1 MYYFRNNIND
11 FNDYWGTEEMIV
23 DVNDV
28 RIDKYLADN
37 TDYSRNLILNLIKN
51 GDILVNGSKIKP
63 SYKVKCGD
71 EITINNVKIDTKD
84 ITPWDYPLDI
94 VYEDDDIIIVN
105 KPSGMVVH
113 PGNGNKDH
121 TLVNALKSYTDKLSD
136 INGER
141 LGIVHRIDKD
151 TSGLIIVAKTNK
163 AHEILGQ
170 YFKEHSIKREYIALL
185 CGIFPHDTATIDA
198 PIGRDEKNRLRMAV
212 TPNNSKRAVTHL
224 EVLKRYKAGF
234 TLVKARLET
243 GRTHQIRVHTK
254 YIGYPVYNDPVYA
267 NKSIGDFGQFL
278 HSYSMEFIHPITKE
292 KMYFKRDVPK
302 YFQDFLDKLD
312 NEETGE
318 QNTL

>member
-1 MYYFRNNIND
+1 
-11 FNDYWGTEEMIV
+11 MIV
-23 DVNDV
+23 DINDV
-28 RIDKYLADN
+28 RIDKYIADN

-51 GDILVNGSKIKP
+51 GDILVNDSKIKP
-63 SYKVKCGD
+63 SYKVKQGD
-71 EITINNVKIDTKD
+71 KITINNVKTDTED
-84 ITPWDYPLDI
+84 ITPWDYHLDI
-94 VYEDDDIIIVN
+94 VFEDDDIIIIN

-136 INGER
+136 INGVER

-151 TSGLIIVAKTNK
+151 TSGLIMVAKTNK
-163 AHEILGQ
+163 AHEILGE

-198 PIGRDEKNRLRMAV
+198 PIGRDEKNRLRMTV
-212 TPNNSKRAVTHL
+212 TPNNSKKAITHL
-224 EVLKRYKAGF
+224 EVLKRYKAGY

-254 YIGYPVYNDPVYA
+254 YIGYPVYNDPVYS
-267 NKSIGDFGQFL
+267 NKSTNDFGQFL

-302 YFQDFLDKLD
+302 YFKDFLDKLD
-312 NEETGE
+312 NEEKLE
-318 QNTL
+318 QDTL

>member
-1 MYYFRNNIND
+1 
-11 FNDYWGTEEMIV
+11 MIV

-71 EITINNVKIDTKD
+71 EITINNVKTDTKD

-198 PIGRDEKNRLRMAV
+198 PIGRDEKNRLRMTV

-312 NEETGE
+312 SEEELGE
-318 QNTL
+318 N

>member
-1 MYYFRNNIND
+1 
-11 FNDYWGTEEMIV
+11 MIV
-23 DVNDV
+23 DINDV
-28 RIDKYLADN
+28 RIDKYIADN

-51 GDILVNGSKIKP
+51 GDILVNDSKIKP
-63 SYKVKCGD
+63 SYKVKQGD
-71 EITINNVKIDTKD
+71 KITINNVKTDTED

-94 VYEDDDIIIVN
+94 VFEDDDIIIIN

-121 TLVNALKSYTDKLSD
+121 TLVNALKSYADKLSD
-136 INGER
+136 INGVER

-151 TSGLIIVAKTNK
+151 TSGLIMIAKTNK
-163 AHEILGQ
+163 AHEILGE

-198 PIGRDEKNRLRMAV
+198 PIGRDEKNRLRMTV
-212 TPNNSKRAVTHL
+212 TPNNSKKAITHL
-224 EVLKRYKAGF
+224 EVLKRYKAGY

-254 YIGYPVYNDPVYA
+254 YIGCPVYNDPVYS
-267 NKSIGDFGQFL
+267 NKSTDDFGQFL

-302 YFQDFLDKLD
+302 YFKDFLDKLD
-312 NEETGE
+312 NEEKLE
-318 QNTL
+318 QDTL

>member
-1 MYYFRNNIND
+1 
-11 FNDYWGTEEMIV
+11 MIV
-23 DVNDV
+23 NINDV
-28 RIDKYLADN
+28 RIDKYIADN

-51 GDILVNGSKIKP
+51 GDILVNDSKIKP
-63 SYKVKCGD
+63 SYKVKQGD
-71 EITINNVKIDTKD
+71 KITINNVKTDTED

-94 VYEDDDIIIVN
+94 VFEDDDIIIIN

-136 INGER
+136 INGVER

-151 TSGLIIVAKTNK
+151 TSGLIMIAKTNK
-163 AHEILGQ
+163 AHEILGE

-198 PIGRDEKNRLRMAV
+198 PIGRDEKNRLRMTV
-212 TPNNSKRAVTHL
+212 TPNNSKKAITHL
-224 EVLKRYKAGF
+224 EVLKRYKAGY

-254 YIGYPVYNDPVYA
+254 YIGYPVYNDPVYS
-267 NKSIGDFGQFL
+267 NKSTDDFGQFL

-302 YFQDFLDKLD
+302 YFKDFLDKLD
-312 NEETGE
+312 NEEKLE
-318 QNTL
+318 QDTL

>member
-1 MYYFRNNIND
+1 
-11 FNDYWGTEEMIV
+11 MIV
-23 DVNDV
+23 DINDV
-28 RIDKYLADN
+28 RIDKYIADN

-51 GDILVNGSKIKP
+51 GDILVNDSKIKP
-63 SYKVKCGD
+63 SYKVKQGD
-71 EITINNVKIDTKD
+71 KITINNVKIDTED

-94 VYEDDDIIIVN
+94 VFEDDDIIIVN

-136 INGER
+136 INGVER

-151 TSGLIIVAKTNK
+151 TSGLIMIAKTNK
-163 AHEILGQ
+163 AHEILGE

-185 CGIFPHDTATIDA
+185 CGVFPHDTATIDA
-198 PIGRDEKNRLRMAV
+198 PIGRDEKNRLRMTV
-212 TPNNSKRAVTHL
+212 TPNNSKKAITHL
-224 EVLKRYKAGF
+224 EVLKRYKAGY

-254 YIGYPVYNDPVYA
+254 YIGYPVYNDPVYS
-267 NKSIGDFGQFL
+267 NKSTGDFGQFL

-302 YFQDFLDKLD
+302 YFKDFLDKLD
-312 NEETGE
+312 NEEE
-318 QNTL
+318 LDQDTL

>member
-1 MYYFRNNIND
+1 
-11 FNDYWGTEEMIV
+11 MIA

-28 RIDKYLADN
+28 RVDKYLADN

-312 NEETGE
+312 SEEELGE
-318 QNTL
+318 N

>member
-1 MYYFRNNIND
+1 
-11 FNDYWGTEEMIV
+11 MIV
-23 DVNDV
+23 DINDV
-28 RIDKYLADN
+28 RIDRYIADN

-51 GDILVNGSKIKP
+51 GDILVNDSKIKP
-63 SYKVKCGD
+63 SYKVKQGD
-71 EITINNVKIDTKD
+71 KITINNVKTDTED

-94 VYEDDDIIIVN
+94 VFEDDDIIIIN

-136 INGER
+136 INGVER

-151 TSGLIIVAKTNK
+151 TSGLIMVAKTNK
-163 AHEILGQ
+163 AHEILGE

-198 PIGRDEKNRLRMAV
+198 PIGRDEKNRLRMTV
-212 TPNNSKRAVTHL
+212 TPNNSKKAITHL
-224 EVLKRYKAGF
+224 EVLKRYKAGY

-254 YIGYPVYNDPVYA
+254 YIGYPVYNDPVYS
-267 NKSIGDFGQFL
+267 NKSTDDFGQFL
-278 HSYSMEFIHPITKE
+278 HSYSMQFIHPITKE

-302 YFQDFLDKLD
+302 YFKDFLDKLD
-312 NEETGE
+312 NEEELE
-318 QNTL
+318 QDTL

>member
-1 MYYFRNNIND
+1 
-11 FNDYWGTEEMIV
+11 MIV
-23 DVNDV
+23 EENNV
-28 RIDKYLADN
+28 RIDKYI
-37 TDYSRNLILNLIKN
+37 TDRTEYSRNLVLNLLKQ
-51 GDILVNGSKIKP
+51 GSILVNEKKVKP
-63 SYKVKCGD
+63 SYKVRVGD
-71 EITINNVKIDTKD
+71 KITIEDVKINNEE

-113 PGNGNKDH
+113 PGAGNHEH
-121 TLVNALKSYTDKLSD
+121 TLVNALKSHTDKLSD
-136 INGER
+136 INGVER

-163 AHEILGQ
+163 AHEILGE
-170 YFKEHSIKREYIALL
+170 YFKNHSIKREYIALL
-185 CGIFPHDTATIDA
+185 CGVLPHDTATIDA
-198 PIGRDEKNRLRMAV
+198 PIGRDEKNRLRMTV

-224 EVLKRYKAGF
+224 TVLKRYKEY

-267 NKSIGDFGQFL
+267 NKSEGDFGQFL

-292 KMYFKRDVPK
+292 KMYFKREVPK

-312 NEETGE
+312 EE
-318 QNTL
+318 

>member
-11 FNDYWGTEEMIV
+11 FNDFWGAEEMIV

-28 RIDKYLADN
+28 RVDKYLADN

-71 EITINNVKIDTKD
+71 EITINNVKTDTKD
-84 ITPWDYPLDI
+84 ITPWNYPLDI

-198 PIGRDEKNRLRMAV
+198 PIGRDEKNRLRMTV

-278 HSYSMEFIHPITKE
+278 HSYSMEFIHPISKE

-312 NEETGE
+312 SEEELGE
-318 QNTL
+318 D

>member
-1 MYYFRNNIND
+1 
-11 FNDYWGTEEMIV
+11 MIV

-51 GDILVNGSKIKP
+51 GEVLVNDKKIKP

-71 EITINNVKIDTKD
+71 KITINNIKTDTDD

-136 INGER
+136 INGVER

-151 TSGLIIVAKTNK
+151 TSGLIMIAKTNK
-163 AHEILGQ
+163 AHEILGE

-185 CGIFPHDTATIDA
+185 CGVFPHDTATIDA
-198 PIGRDEKNRLRMAV
+198 PIGRDEKNRLRMTV
-212 TPNNSKRAVTHL
+212 TPNNSKKAITHL
-224 EVLKRYKAGF
+224 EVLKRYKSGY

-254 YIGYPVYNDPVYA
+254 YIGYPVYNDPVYS
-267 NKSIGDFGQFL
+267 NKSTGDFGQFL
-278 HSYSMEFIHPITKE
+278 HSYSMEFVHPITKE
-292 KMYFKRDVPK
+292 KMYFKRDVPE

-312 NEETGE
+312 NEEKLD
-318 QNTL
+318 QDTL

>member
-1 MYYFRNNIND
+1 
-11 FNDYWGTEEMIV
+11 MIV
-23 DVNDV
+23 DINDV
-28 RIDKYLADN
+28 RIDKYIADN
-37 TDYSRNLILNLIKN
+37 TDYSRSLILNLIKS
-51 GDILVNGSKIKP
+51 GDVLVNDSKIKP
-63 SYKVKCGD
+63 SYKVKLGD
-71 EITINNVKIDTKD
+71 KITINKVKTDTTN
-84 ITPWDYPLDI
+84 IIPWDYPLDI

-136 INGER
+136 LNGIER

-151 TSGLIIVAKTNK
+151 TSGLIMIAKTNK
-163 AHEILGQ
+163 AHEILGK

-198 PIGRDEKNRLRMAV
+198 PIGRDEKNRLRMTV
-212 TPNNSKRAVTHL
+212 TSNNSKRAVTHL

-267 NKSIGDFGQFL
+267 NKSTGDFGQFL

-302 YFQDFLDKLD
+302 YFKDFLEKLD
-312 NEETGE
+312 SKENAETKKGRKL
-318 QNTL
+318 TI

>member
-1 MYYFRNNIND
+1 
-11 FNDYWGTEEMIV
+11 MIV
-23 DVNDV
+23 DINDV
-28 RIDKYLADN
+28 RVDKYIADN

-51 GDILVNGSKIKP
+51 GDILVNDSKIKP
-63 SYKVKCGD
+63 SYKVKQGD
-71 EITINNVKIDTKD
+71 KITINNVKTDTED

-94 VYEDDDIIIVN
+94 VFEDDDIIIVN

-136 INGER
+136 INGVER

-151 TSGLIIVAKTNK
+151 TSGLIMIAKTNK
-163 AHEILGQ
+163 AHEILGE

-185 CGIFPHDTATIDA
+185 CGVFPHDTATIDA
-198 PIGRDEKNRLRMAV
+198 PIGRDEKNRLRMTV
-212 TPNNSKRAVTHL
+212 TPNNSKKAITHL
-224 EVLKRYKAGF
+224 EVLKRYKSGY

-254 YIGYPVYNDPVYA
+254 YIGYPVYNDPVYY
-267 NKSIGDFGQFL
+267 NKSTGDFGQFL
-278 HSYSMEFIHPITKE
+278 HSYSMEFVHPITKE

-312 NEETGE
+312 NEEKLD
-318 QNTL
+318 QDTL

>member
-1 MYYFRNNIND
+1 
-11 FNDYWGTEEMIV
+11 MIV
-23 DVNDV
+23 DINDV
-28 RIDKYLADN
+28 RIDKYIADN

-51 GDILVNGSKIKP
+51 GDILVNDSKIKP
-63 SYKVKCGD
+63 SYKVKQGD
-71 EITINNVKIDTKD
+71 KITINNVKTDTED

-94 VYEDDDIIIVN
+94 VFEDDDIIIVN

-136 INGER
+136 INGIER

-151 TSGLIIVAKTNK
+151 TSGLIMVAKTNK
-163 AHEILGQ
+163 AHEILGE

-198 PIGRDEKNRLRMAV
+198 PIGRDEKNRLRMTV
-212 TPNNSKRAVTHL
+212 TPNNSKKAITHL
-224 EVLKRYKAGF
+224 EVLKRYKSGY

-254 YIGYPVYNDPVYA
+254 YIGYPVYNDPVYS
-267 NKSIGDFGQFL
+267 NKSTGDFGQFL

-292 KMYFKRDVPK
+292 KVYFKRDVPE

-312 NEETGE
+312 NEEKLD
-318 QNTL
+318 QDTL

>member
-1 MYYFRNNIND
+1 
-11 FNDYWGTEEMIV
+11 MIV

-28 RIDKYLADN
+28 RVDKYLADN

-71 EITINNVKIDTKD
+71 EITINNVKTDTKD

-198 PIGRDEKNRLRMAV
+198 PIGRDEKNRLRM

-278 HSYSMEFIHPITKE
+278 HSYSMEFIHPISKE

-312 NEETGE
+312 SEEELGE
-318 QNTL
+318 D

>member
-1 MYYFRNNIND
+1 
-11 FNDYWGTEEMIV
+11 MIV
-23 DVNDV
+23 DINDV
-28 RIDKYLADN
+28 RIDKYIADN

-51 GDILVNGSKIKP
+51 GDILVNDSKIKP
-63 SYKVKCGD
+63 SYKVKQGD
-71 EITINNVKIDTKD
+71 KITINNVKTDIED

-94 VYEDDDIIIVN
+94 VFEDDDIIIIN

-136 INGER
+136 INGVER

-151 TSGLIIVAKTNK
+151 TSGLIMIAKTNK
-163 AHEILGQ
+163 AHEILGE

-198 PIGRDEKNRLRMAV
+198 PIGRDEKNRLRMTV
-212 TPNNSKRAVTHL
+212 TPNNSKKAITHL
-224 EVLKRYKAGF
+224 EVLKRYKAGY

-243 GRTHQIRVHTK
+243 GRTHQIRVHAK
-254 YIGYPVYNDPVYA
+254 YIGYPVYNDPVYS
-267 NKSIGDFGQFL
+267 NKSTDDFGQFL

-302 YFQDFLDKLD
+302 YFKDFLDKLD
-312 NEETGE
+312 NEEELE
-318 QNTL
+318 QSTI

>member
-1 MYYFRNNIND
+1 
-11 FNDYWGTEEMIV
+11 MIV
-23 DVNDV
+23 DINDV
-28 RIDKYLADN
+28 RIDKYIADN

-51 GDILVNGSKIKP
+51 GDILVNDSKIKP
-63 SYKVKCGD
+63 SYKVKQGD
-71 EITINNVKIDTKD
+71 KITINNVKTDTED

-94 VYEDDDIIIVN
+94 VFEDDDIIIIN

-136 INGER
+136 INGVER

-151 TSGLIIVAKTNK
+151 TSGLIMVAKTNK
-163 AHEILGQ
+163 AHEILGE

-198 PIGRDEKNRLRMAV
+198 PIGRDEKNRLRMTV
-212 TPNNSKRAVTHL
+212 TPNNSKKAITHL
-224 EVLKRYKAGF
+224 EVLKRYKAGY

-254 YIGYPVYNDPVYA
+254 YIGYPVYNDPVYS
-267 NKSIGDFGQFL
+267 NKSTDDFGQFL

-302 YFQDFLDKLD
+302 YFKDFLDKLD
-312 NEETGE
+312 NEEKLE
-318 QNTL
+318 QDTL

>member
-1 MYYFRNNIND
+1 
-11 FNDYWGTEEMIV
+11 MIV
-23 DVNDV
+23 DINDV
-28 RIDKYLADN
+28 RVDKYIADN

-51 GDILVNGSKIKP
+51 GDILVNDSKIKP
-63 SYKVKCGD
+63 SYKVKQGD
-71 EITINNVKIDTKD
+71 KITINNVKTDTED

-94 VYEDDDIIIVN
+94 VFEDDNIIIVN

-136 INGER
+136 INGVER

-151 TSGLIIVAKTNK
+151 TSGLIMIAKTNK
-163 AHEILGQ
+163 AHEILGE

-185 CGIFPHDTATIDA
+185 CGVFPHDTATIDA
-198 PIGRDEKNRLRMAV
+198 PIGRDEKNRLRMTV
-212 TPNNSKRAVTHL
+212 TPNNSKKAITHL
-224 EVLKRYKAGF
+224 EVLKRYKSGY

-254 YIGYPVYNDPVYA
+254 YIGYPVYNDPVYS
-267 NKSIGDFGQFL
+267 NKSTGDFGQFL

-312 NEETGE
+312 NEEKLD
-318 QNTL
+318 QDTL

>member
-1 MYYFRNNIND
+1 
-11 FNDYWGTEEMIV
+11 MIV
-23 DVNDV
+23 DINDV
-28 RIDKYLADN
+28 RIDKYIADN

-51 GDILVNGSKIKP
+51 GDILVNDSKIKP
-63 SYKVKCGD
+63 SYKVKQGD
-71 EITINNVKIDTKD
+71 KITINNVKTDTED

-94 VYEDDDIIIVN
+94 VFEDDDIIIIN

-121 TLVNALKSYTDKLSD
+121 TLVNALKSYTDKLSN
-136 INGER
+136 INGVER

-151 TSGLIIVAKTNK
+151 TSGLIMVAKTNK
-163 AHEILGQ
+163 AHEILGE

-198 PIGRDEKNRLRMAV
+198 PIGRDEKNRLRMTV
-212 TPNNSKRAVTHL
+212 TPNNSKKAITHL
-224 EVLKRYKAGF
+224 EVLKRYKAGY

-254 YIGYPVYNDPVYA
+254 YIGYPVYNDPVYS
-267 NKSIGDFGQFL
+267 NKSTNDFGQFL

-302 YFQDFLDKLD
+302 YFKDFLDKLD
-312 NEETGE
+312 NEEELE
-318 QNTL
+318 QDTL

>member
-1 MYYFRNNIND
+1 
-11 FNDYWGTEEMIV
+11 MIV
-23 DVNDV
+23 DINDV
-28 RIDKYLADN
+28 RIDKYIADN

-51 GDILVNGSKIKP
+51 GDILVNDSKIKP
-63 SYKVKCGD
+63 SYKVKQGD
-71 EITINNVKIDTKD
+71 KITINNVKTDTED

-94 VYEDDDIIIVN
+94 VFEDDDIIIIN

-136 INGER
+136 INGVER

-151 TSGLIIVAKTNK
+151 TSGLIMIAKTNK
-163 AHEILGQ
+163 AHEILGE

-198 PIGRDEKNRLRMAV
+198 PIGRDEKNRLRMTV
-212 TPNNSKRAVTHL
+212 TPNNSKKAITHL
-224 EVLKRYKAGF
+224 EVLKRYKAGY

-254 YIGYPVYNDPVYA
+254 YIGYPVYNDPVYS
-267 NKSIGDFGQFL
+267 NKSTDDFGQFL

-302 YFQDFLDKLD
+302 YFKDFLDKLD
-312 NEETGE
+312 NEEELE
-318 QNTL
+318 QDAL

>member
-1 MYYFRNNIND
+1 
-11 FNDYWGTEEMIV
+11 MIV
-23 DVNDV
+23 DINDV
-28 RIDKYLADN
+28 RVDKYIADN

-51 GDILVNGSKIKP
+51 GDILVNDSKIKP
-63 SYKVKCGD
+63 SYKVKQGD
-71 EITINNVKIDTKD
+71 KITINNVKTDTED

-94 VYEDDDIIIVN
+94 VFEDDDIIIVN

-136 INGER
+136 INGVER

-151 TSGLIIVAKTNK
+151 TSGLIMIAKTNK
-163 AHEILGQ
+163 AHEILGE

-198 PIGRDEKNRLRMAV
+198 PIGRDEKNRLRMTV
-212 TPNNSKRAVTHL
+212 TPNNSKKAITHL
-224 EVLKRYKAGF
+224 EVLKRYKAGY

-254 YIGYPVYNDPVYA
+254 YIGYPVYNDPVYS
-267 NKSIGDFGQFL
+267 NKSTDDFGQFL

-302 YFQDFLDKLD
+302 YFKDFLDKLD
-312 NEETGE
+312 NEEELE
-318 QNTL
+318 QDTL

>member
-1 MYYFRNNIND
+1 
-11 FNDYWGTEEMIV
+11 MIV
-23 DVNDV
+23 DINDV
-28 RIDKYLADN
+28 RVDKYIADN

-51 GDILVNGSKIKP
+51 GDILVNDSKIKP
-63 SYKVKCGD
+63 SYKVKQGD
-71 EITINNVKIDTKD
+71 KITINNVKTDTED

-94 VYEDDDIIIVN
+94 VFEDDDIIIVN

-136 INGER
+136 INGVER

-151 TSGLIIVAKTNK
+151 TSGLIMIAKTNK
-163 AHEILGQ
+163 AHEILGE

-185 CGIFPHDTATIDA
+185 CGVFPHDTATIDA
-198 PIGRDEKNRLRMAV
+198 PIGRDEKNRLRMTV
-212 TPNNSKRAVTHL
+212 TPNNSKKAITHL
-224 EVLKRYKAGF
+224 EVLKRYKAGY

-254 YIGYPVYNDPVYA
+254 YIGYPVYNDPVYS
-267 NKSIGDFGQFL
+267 NKSTGDFGQFL

-292 KMYFKRDVPK
+292 KMYFKRNVPK
-302 YFQDFLDKLD
+302 YFKDFLDKLD
-312 NEETGE
+312 NEEIE

>member
-1 MYYFRNNIND
+1 ML
-11 FNDYWGTEEMIV
+11 V
-23 DVNDV
+23 DINDV
-28 RIDKYLADN
+28 RIDKYIADN

-51 GDILVNGSKIKP
+51 GDILVNDSKIKP
-63 SYKVKCGD
+63 SYKVKQGD
-71 EITINNVKIDTKD
+71 KITINNVKIDTED

-94 VYEDDDIIIVN
+94 VFEDDDIIIVN

-121 TLVNALKSYTDKLSD
+121 TLVNALKSYTDKLSN
-136 INGER
+136 INGVER

-151 TSGLIIVAKTNK
+151 TSGLIMIAKTNK
-163 AHEILGQ
+163 AHEILGE
-170 YFKEHSIKREYIALL
+170 YFKEHSIRREYIALL

-198 PIGRDEKNRLRMAV
+198 PIGRDEKNRLRMTV
-212 TPNNSKRAVTHL
+212 TPNNSKKAITHL
-224 EVLKRYKAGF
+224 EVLKRYKAGY

-254 YIGYPVYNDPVYA
+254 YIGYPVYNDPVYS
-267 NKSIGDFGQFL
+267 NKSTGDFGQFL

-302 YFQDFLDKLD
+302 YFKDFLDKLD
-312 NEETGE
+312 NEEE
-318 QNTL
+318 LDQDTL

>member
-1 MYYFRNNIND
+1 MIAEENNI
-11 FNDYWGTEEMIV
+11 
-23 DVNDV
+23 
-28 RIDKYLADN
+28 RIDKYV
-37 TDYSRNLILNLIKN
+37 TDRTEYSRNLVLNLLKQ
-51 GDILVNGSKIKP
+51 GSILVNGKKAKP
-63 SYKVKCGD
+63 SYKVRIGD
-71 EITINNVKIDTKD
+71 KITIEDVKISNEE

-113 PGNGNKDH
+113 PGAGNQDH
-121 TLVNALKSYTDKLSD
+121 TLVNALKSHTDKLSD
-136 INGER
+136 INGVER

-151 TSGLIIVAKTNK
+151 TSGLIMVAKTNK
-163 AHEILGQ
+163 AHEILGE
-170 YFKEHSIKREYIALL
+170 YFKNHSIKREYIALL
-185 CGIFPHDTATIDA
+185 CGVLPHDTATIDA
-198 PIGRDEKNRLRMAV
+198 PIGRDEKNRLSMTV

-224 EVLKRYKAGF
+224 TVLKRYKEY

-254 YIGYPVYNDPVYA
+254 YIGYPVYNDPVYTS
-267 NKSIGDFGQFL
+267 KSEGDFGQFL

-312 NEETGE
+312 DEEL
-318 QNTL
+318 QFKD

>member
-1 MYYFRNNIND
+1 
-11 FNDYWGTEEMIV
+11 MIV
-23 DVNDV
+23 DINDV
-28 RIDKYLADN
+28 RIDKYIADN

-51 GDILVNGSKIKP
+51 GDILVNDSKIKP
-63 SYKVKCGD
+63 SYKAKQGD
-71 EITINNVKIDTKD
+71 KITINNVKTDTED

-94 VYEDDDIIIVN
+94 VFEDDDIIIIN

-136 INGER
+136 INGVER

-151 TSGLIIVAKTNK
+151 TSGLIMVAKTNK
-163 AHEILGQ
+163 AHEILGE

-198 PIGRDEKNRLRMAV
+198 PIGRDEKNRLRMTV
-212 TPNNSKRAVTHL
+212 TPNNSKKAITHL
-224 EVLKRYKAGF
+224 EVLKRYKAGY

-243 GRTHQIRVHTK
+243 GRTHQIRVQTK
-254 YIGYPVYNDPVYA
+254 YIGYPVYNDPVYS
-267 NKSIGDFGQFL
+267 NKSTDDFGQFL

-302 YFQDFLDKLD
+302 YFKDFLDKLD
-312 NEETGE
+312 NEEKLE
-318 QNTL
+318 QDTL

>member
-1 MYYFRNNIND
+1 
-11 FNDYWGTEEMIV
+11 MIV
-23 DVNDV
+23 DINDV
-28 RIDKYLADN
+28 RVDKYIADN

-51 GDILVNGSKIKP
+51 GDILVNDSKIKP
-63 SYKVKCGD
+63 SYKVKQGD
-71 EITINNVKIDTKD
+71 KITINNVKTDTED

-94 VYEDDDIIIVN
+94 VFEDDDIIIVN

-121 TLVNALKSYTDKLSD
+121 TLVNALKGYTDKLSD
-136 INGER
+136 INGVER

-151 TSGLIIVAKTNK
+151 TSGLIMIAKTNK
-163 AHEILGQ
+163 AHEILGE

-198 PIGRDEKNRLRMAV
+198 PIGRDEKNRLRMTV
-212 TPNNSKRAVTHL
+212 TPNNSKKAITHL
-224 EVLKRYKAGF
+224 EVLKRYKSGY

-254 YIGYPVYNDPVYA
+254 YIGYPVYNDPVYS
-267 NKSIGDFGQFL
+267 NKSTGDFGQFL

-312 NEETGE
+312 NEEKLD
-318 QNTL
+318 QDTL

>member
-1 MYYFRNNIND
+1 
-11 FNDYWGTEEMIV
+11 MIV
-23 DVNDV
+23 DINDV
-28 RIDKYLADN
+28 RIDKYIADN

-51 GDILVNGSKIKP
+51 GDILVNDSKIKP
-63 SYKVKCGD
+63 SYKVKQGD
-71 EITINNVKIDTKD
+71 KITINNVKIDTED

-94 VYEDDDIIIVN
+94 VFEDDDIIIIN

-136 INGER
+136 INGVER

-151 TSGLIIVAKTNK
+151 TSGLIMIAKTNK
-163 AHEILGQ
+163 AHEILGE
-170 YFKEHSIKREYIALL
+170 YFKEHSIRREYIALL

-198 PIGRDEKNRLRMAV
+198 PIGRDEKNRLRMTV
-212 TPNNSKRAVTHL
+212 TPNNSKKAITHL
-224 EVLKRYKAGF
+224 EVLKRYKAGY

-254 YIGYPVYNDPVYA
+254 YIGYPVYNDPVYS
-267 NKSIGDFGQFL
+267 NKSTGDFGQFL

-302 YFQDFLDKLD
+302 YFKDFLDKLD
-312 NEETGE
+312 NEEE
-318 QNTL
+318 LDQDTL

>member
-1 MYYFRNNIND
+1 
-11 FNDYWGTEEMIV
+11 MIA

-28 RIDKYLADN
+28 RVDKYLADN

-71 EITINNVKIDTKD
+71 EITINNVKTDTKD

-312 NEETGE
+312 SEEELGE
-318 QNTL
+318 N